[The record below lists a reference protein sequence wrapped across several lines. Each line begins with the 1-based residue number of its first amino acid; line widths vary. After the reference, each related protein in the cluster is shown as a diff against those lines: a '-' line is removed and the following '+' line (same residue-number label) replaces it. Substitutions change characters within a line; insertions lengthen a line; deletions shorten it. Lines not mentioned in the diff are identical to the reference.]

1 MAKKSYIKVVEND
14 NKTVTFSFEMHIW
27 YVVTKLDVNYF
38 ENNKE
43 IRKEIEIFSFEIV
56 DVSADYIV
64 IRTNNPMSIIDNN
77 RINLL
82 SKETEFKVMRNEK
95 LLLSTL
101 TTDRSYKYEISIVDE
116 PGKVIEKD
124 KEKLSYG
131 IYVDTNDLN
140 SIKRFSLNYINKY
153 GDDPNNFAIRKDIEM
168 PNPEKEATDWIINNK
183 NFEVLKEVVNIQHGD
198 NHDEPFYTETIEYEK
213 KFYYYLPKFVLDS
226 TINFICKK
234 DNEEFILSPT
244 SSIIEI
250 NNVSYE
256 MPIIEVYDYNMEK
269 LGIENINTL
278 K

>member
-131 IYVDTNDLN
+131 IYVDTNDIVYKVETTNQYECYN
-140 SIKRFSLNYINKY
+140 SLQDGIPNIY
-153 GDDPNNFAIRKDIEM
+153 GF
-168 PNPEKEATDWIINNK
+168 EA
-183 NFEVLKEVVNIQHGD
+183 GS
-198 NHDEPFYTETIEYEK
+198 ETILSKGSKPVDSIYRSLSELLLARGYIELNDLTNYPDFTYENVVYSYRAFK
-213 KFYYYLPKFVLDS
+213 YDKLTLAYCYPKDSQNQTLFNYEFFLEGKLD
-226 TINFICKK
+226 N
-234 DNEEFILSPT
+234 
-244 SSIIEI
+244 
-250 NNVSYE
+250 
-256 MPIIEVYDYNMEK
+256 
-269 LGIENINTL
+269 
-278 K
+278 